1 MSVSVSIVGAAANVI
16 TATSGDVISVTV
28 SPAGTPGATGAAGPT
43 GPQGPAGPAGG
54 AYTLPAATSTILGGV
69 KVGSNLSVTVDG
81 TLSSTAS
88 SGAWA
93 DITGK
98 PSTFAPSA
106 HATSHG
112 SLGGDP
118 ITVAVSQVTG
128 LQTALD
134 AKASTS
140 SLATVATTGAY
151 SDLSGK
157 PTIPGAYSLPVAT
170 LAVLGGVKQ
179 GSNTTIA
186 ADGTISVAAP
196 VTTLAA
202 SAITGLATVATSGSY
217 ADLSNKPSI
226 PSAYTLP
233 NATASV
239 LGGITVS
246 TGLAV
251 SSGAVSVSYG
261 TTGSTACAG
270 NDSRLSD
277 TRTPADGTVTDAK
290 IATAGLSPGSIAW
303 AAIAPWAASTAYA
316 KGDLVSYLG
325 VTYRRTAA
333 GTSGATFSSSM
344 WTQISPAIAYSD
356 LSGTPSTFSPS
367 SHASSHASGGAD
379 AIAIAASQITS
390 GTLATARLAS
400 GTADSTTYLR
410 GDQTWATVTAGST
423 DASTLTSG
431 TLADARL
438 SANVALSANVQTMLN
453 QYDASASTTFVE
465 TAPRFFS
472 SSNST
477 QGSGTGVWSFFTPVK
492 TITINRIA
500 FISGSAASGLTLARF
515 ALFTYDETTA
525 TMVARTDSDTTLFA
539 AANTS
544 YARALSTTGSYPASY
559 TLQAGTRYGVA
570 VLQVGTTVASIQACN
585 LGAIVI
591 SQVLPKMQR
600 YASGLSDLAT
610 INLLTSGSG
619 NQGFLYARL
628 YYA

>member
-1 MSVSVSIVGAAANVI
+1 
-16 TATSGDVISVTV
+16 
-28 SPAGTPGATGAAGPT
+28 
-43 GPQGPAGPAGG
+43 
-54 AYTLPAATSTILGGV
+54 
-69 KVGSNLSVTVDG
+69 
-81 TLSSTAS
+81 
-88 SGAWA
+88 
-93 DITGK
+93 
-98 PSTFAPSA
+98 
-106 HATSHG
+106 
-112 SLGGDP
+112 LGGDP
-118 ITVAVSQVTG
+118 VTVAVSQVTG
-128 LQTALD
+128 LQAALDGKQAAGSYAPLNHTHTASAITDFSTAVAAAAPPTTNASLLTSGTLAAARLPASVVLTDDSRLSDSRSPTSHAASHAAGGSDAVTLTIAQTTGLQTALD
-134 AKASTS
+134 AKAPLASPTFTGTVSGVTKAAVGLGSVDNTADASKPVSTAQAAADAVVQAYAIQRS
-140 SLATVATTGAY
+140 NHTGTQAATTITGLATVATTGAY

-157 PTIPGAYSLPVAT
+157 P
-170 LAVLGGVKQ
+170 
-179 GSNTTIA
+179 
-186 ADGTISVAAP
+186 
-196 VTTLAA
+196 
-202 SAITGLATVATSGSY
+202 
-217 ADLSNKPSI
+217 SI
-226 PSAYTLP
+226 PIAYTLP
-233 NATASV
+233 NATASI

-261 TTGSTACAG
+261 TTSSTACAG

-277 TRTPADGTVTDAK
+277 NRTPNDGTVNDAK

-316 KGDLVSYLG
+316 KGDLVSYLS
-325 VTYRRTAA
+325 VAYRRTTA

-344 WTQISPAIAYSD
+344 WTQISPAVAYTD

-379 AIAIAASQITS
+379 AVALAASQITS
-390 GTLATARLAS
+390 GTVATARLAS

-431 TLADARL
+431 TLADGRL
-438 SANVALSANVQTMLN
+438 SANVALVSNVQSMLN
-453 QYDASASTTFVE
+453 QYDASASTTYVE

-472 SSNST
+472 SAAGT
-477 QGSGTGVWSFFTPVK
+477 QVTGQGVWSFFTPLK
-492 TITINRIA
+492 TITINRIV

-539 AANTS
+539 AASTS
-544 YARALSTTGSYPASY
+544 YARALSTTGGYPASY

-570 VLQVGTTVASIQACN
+570 VLQVGTTVASIQSCN
-585 LGAIVI
+585 LGAQVV

-600 YASGLSDLAT
+600 YAGGLSDLAT
-610 INLLTSGSG
+610 INLNTSGSG

-628 YYA
+628 YFV